1 MCPLN
6 TLGNILCQI
15 ANTDIKEL
23 LLVVGDLA
31 NGMDLLNTVGTKL
44 DVGGEV
50 FTAAVLVQW
59 AVNKGWL
66 NNTLLALRSLQQ
78 ALGKAGTGHGH
89 GQGRRSGPSFGL
101 DDLVT
106 AELDATDVLVIL
118 LATQAV
124 SGLGKERDDGGAR
137 VTTNNGDVLVGWIR
151 ALELGDEAAGADDV

>member
-1 MCPLN
+1 
-6 TLGNILCQI
+6 
-15 ANTDIKEL
+15 
-23 LLVVGDLA
+23 
-31 NGMDLLNTVGTKL
+31 
-44 DVGGEV
+44 
-50 FTAAVLVQW
+50 
-59 AVNKGWL
+59 
-66 NNTLLALRSLQQ
+66 
-78 ALGKAGTGHGH
+78 
-89 GQGRRSGPSFGL
+89 L